1 MTGRAQLFKL
11 RETYPLFCW
20 KSEKKDM
27 RTSRYALK
35 AALAAMIGLGLLC
48 VTGGLAFAAPAHL
61 ALPAHAKVLSSD
73 PAIGSTIAQAPTK
86 VTVFAAENINPD
98 PTKSNLQVYGPGVD
112 ATDTLI
118 SQGNAQV
125 PLSNPKEMS
134 ISITPNADHT
144 DGVYVVFWKTV
155 SADDGDPASGSFT
168 FTVRANTAAA
178 TPPPASNQNTT
189 APASTNNTTASGTP
203 IWVPIVAAIIALLVG
218 LGAGLGLGRRKP
230 APSSIAAMR
239 ATIAQDSKQE
249 ETSKRP

>member
-1 MTGRAQLFKL
+1 MH
-11 RETYPLFCW
+11 
-20 KSEKKDM
+20 
-27 RTSRYALK
+27 TSRFALK
-35 AALAAMIGLGLLC
+35 TALAAMIGLGLLC
-48 VTGGLAFAAPAHL
+48 VTGGLAFAAP

-98 PTKSNLQVYGPGVD
+98 PTKSNLQVYGPSVD

-125 PLSNPKEMS
+125 SLSNPKEMS
-134 ISITPNADHT
+134 INITPNTGHT
-144 DGVYVVFWKTV
+144 NGVYTVFWKTV

-168 FTVRANTAAA
+168 FTVNANAVAA
-178 TPPPASNQNTT
+178 TPTPAPSTT
-189 APASTNNTTASGTP
+189 TPASTNNTSTSGTP
-203 IWVPIVAAIIALLVG
+203 IWVPIVAAIVALLVG

-230 APSSIAAMR
+230 ATSSIAAMR